1 MREIVCH
8 SFQYRP
14 TMHHAWRVLC
24 TSRNPVLTSV
34 LDLLPDLILCNGVG
48 FYRIV
53 RNFSDNSWSIILGI
67 SFDDTVPHTLQNSL
81 LD

>member
-1 MREIVCH
+1 MREITSH

-24 TSRNPVLTSV
+24 TSRDHNLALV
-34 LDLLPDLILCNGVG
+34 LDMFPALILCNGVG

-67 SFDDTVPHTLQNSL
+67 SFDDTVPHTLPHSL